1 MLRAWAVWQ
10 LLGAL
15 DFAVAPVSRLPA
27 PVCNFAHANP
37 SCGTRSTGRAAPFD
51 TATPDL
57 ALGGGVRERR
67 RDSRIQSPQGHN
79 IDLLAADSDLRN
91 YNHRMHHADSIDTLR
106 RFSYHV
112 HHAA

>member
-57 ALGGGVRERR
+57 ALGGGVRDRR
-67 RDSRIQSPQGHN
+67 SDPRIRAPRGHHSDRSEEHTSELQSPCN
-79 IDLLAADSDLRN
+79 LVCR
-91 YNHRMHHADSIDTLR
+91 
-106 RFSYHV
+106 
-112 HHAA
+112 